1 MLAQIGEPCTEDGGH
16 FGREV
21 LYDPDATVRGRALKV
36 LERVDLGGSRA
47 RSIVLAGTRHDVV
60 DIRRACVEMLHRF
73 MGEDEQRSFAQ
84 DRLQVEQDPGIRAL
98 LMEMIFD
105 PEIDG
110 SEDQKNRF
118 LAPAEPVP
126 CWTVRWPKPWNN
138 PSACWSLSVL
148 RRPRSRPTMRPIRPT
163 TTANSVKGGPPV
175 AKTFRC
181 GHGRRHVR

>member
-1 MLAQIGEPCTEDGGH
+1 MAVILAEK
-16 FGREV
+16 V

-105 PEIDG
+105 PKSTAARIKRTA
-110 SEDQKNRF
+110 SWRPPS
-118 LAPAEPVP
+118 LCP
-126 CWTVRWPKPWNN
+126 CWTVRWP
-138 PSACWSLSVL
+138 SHG
-148 RRPRSRPTMRPIRPT
+148 T
-163 TTANSVKGGPPV
+163 T
-175 AKTFRC
+175 
-181 GHGRRHVR
+181 HRHAGA